1 MKKVGIIGAGQAG
14 QRIAIALSTFP
25 DVRVAGIVDP
35 RNGRE
40 ILTNTESLWRV
51 PDVKFF
57 DSDEEMLA
65 EGYDAIV
72 IAADPINVSYEPLG
86 QDRKMV
92 MLSQN
97 NVTCPILWERP
108 LGFLPEH
115 PARIFDTVP
124 SKAQSIISFG
134 RYGLPSKISRTFIKS
149 GSLGQVTD
157 FEFFLTLNCDLGE
170 KKWRHAGDTG
180 VTQPVHFLDNAF
192 EQIEIMELGK
202 ISSISAVRSDSTK
215 KGITFDEKWEIS
227 ISLSNGLTGRV
238 IGLQYL
244 GDMEFLYGLRSLR
257 IVGTSGAI
265 LSSMGQTRFIDQL
278 GDEHGISLASFGIDP
293 RIVPATKRLE
303 RFFKNVDGYPDRTPC
318 RGEAQALVECLRT
331 WVDSL
336 SSRKKLSSFN
346 LTTKDQ
352 ATRYLALADAAVK
365 SAAAGECVNTIE
377 LYR

>member
-40 ILTNTESLWRV
+40 ILTNTESLWRG

-227 ISLSNGLTGRV
+227 ISLSNGLTVRV